1 VKREAKSPSTN
12 KVRAA
17 LREAFGLNIENGF
30 DSPISGTHVP
40 KGIEQI
46 GCWRMGKELEECL
59 KYL

>member
-46 GCWRMGKELEECL
+46 GC
-59 KYL
+59 